1 MDIPRCD
8 YFLAFSGGRGIPSWE
23 HSYHFSN
30 PVWLLGWRSMAA
42 FLLLALVTLIVR
54 ISGAINKQIQYSC
67 SVMLWNGQCNLLA
80 AHAAELWS

>member
-1 MDIPRCD
+1 
-8 YFLAFSGGRGIPSWE
+8 
-23 HSYHFSN
+23 
-30 PVWLLGWRSMAA
+30 MAA

-67 SVMLWNGQCNLLA
+67 SAMLWNGQCNLLA